1 MEFGKFLAKLR
12 KERGILQK
20 DLAGHLNVTVS
31 TISNYE
37 KGVHYPDLQTL
48 VLIADF
54 FDVST
59 DYLLQRTDCSM
70 QLSPLNHP
78 FGTKYTIG
86 DLLRFAAAMD
96 NKSRDQLVDYCE
108 LLLLRENG
116 QQESSQ
122 R

>member
-48 VLIADF
+48 VLIADL
-54 FDVST
+54 SAAT
-59 DYLLQRTDCSM
+59 DRLLHAVKSFEPSVWHKVYGWGLTA
-70 QLSPLNHP
+70 
-78 FGTKYTIG
+78 
-86 DLLRFAAAMD
+86 LR
-96 NKSRDQLVDYCE
+96 R
-108 LLLLRENG
+108 RHG
-116 QQESSQ
+116 